1 MTIFRTTAR
10 TNSPSAEFRACGR
23 RHAGVCLVEE
33 TEALAACQRRSVD
46 HWQPVQPQ
54 RRHNTMTP
62 STPSPSELA
71 DRRRLIAEARQKL
84 YGPRLNRTQ
93 RFEVNCRMQDHK
105 HSLTHPAPDP
115 FEAALA
121 QLRERDRL
129 REANR

>member
-1 MTIFRTTAR
+1 MTILRTTAR
-10 TNSPSAEFRACGR
+10 SHRPQGKLRSCGR

-62 STPSPSELA
+62 STPTPSELA

-84 YGPRLNRTQ
+84 HGPRLNRTQ
-93 RFEVNCRMQDHK
+93 RFEVNSRIQDYK
-105 HSLTHPAPDP
+105 HSLTHPAPNP
-115 FEAALA
+115 YEAD
-121 QLRERDRL
+121 LRELLEKDRA